1 MPAINWTFLCDYAY
15 VDPNGRASIIRTFTF
30 IRGPKLPFRYPQMF
44 LALEYMADMS
54 ESFTIG
60 AAITAP
66 SGKQVA
72 RVQLK
77 KKPQSE
83 QKGRVQKGVLPLG
96 FYNIKFEEIGE
107 HHVEI
112 FINDRAVHF
121 LPLMI
126 HVRNKEEAPNQV
138 KAV

>member
-1 MPAINWTFLCDYAY
+1 MPAINWTFLCDYAF

-30 IRGPKLPFRYPQMF
+30 IRGPRLPFRYPQIF

-72 RVQLK
+72 KVALK
-77 KKPQSE
+77 KKPRGE
-83 QKGRVQKGVLPLG
+83 QKGRTQKGVLPLG
-96 FYNIKFEEIGE
+96 FYNVKFEEEGE

-112 FINDRAVHF
+112 FINQRAVHF

-126 HVRNKEEAPNQV
+126 HVRDKKDPASEIKTA
-138 KAV
+138 